1 MRSKSANRFL
11 WTIMTTMTLHIDNPA
26 IVPSLRKILSALEG
40 VTITKTKHED
50 VPNDVTLAAMRE
62 AESGKDAGEVKL
74 DSIESFVASM
84 S

>member
-1 MRSKSANRFL
+1 MISVLNLGKG
-11 WTIMTTMTLHIDNPA
+11 
-26 IVPSLRKILSALEG
+26 LSALDG
-40 VTITKTKHED
+40 VTITKTMHED

-62 AESGKDAGEVKL
+62 AETGNDAGEVKL

>member
-1 MRSKSANRFL
+1 M
-11 WTIMTTMTLHIDNPA
+11 
-26 IVPSLRKILSALEG
+26 SALDG

-50 VPNDVTLAAMRE
+50 VPNDVTLEAMRE

>member
-1 MRSKSANRFL
+1 M
-11 WTIMTTMTLHIDNPA
+11 
-26 IVPSLRKILSALEG
+26 SALDG

-50 VPNDVTLAAMRE
+50 VPNDVTFAAMRE
-62 AESGKDAGEVKL
+62 AKSGKDAGEVKL

>member
-11 WTIMTTMTLHIDNPA
+11 GIIM
-26 IVPSLRKILSALEG
+26 
-40 VTITKTKHED
+40 TITKTKHED
-50 VPNDVTLAAMRE
+50 LPNDVTLAAMRE

-84 S
+84 M

>member
-1 MRSKSANRFL
+1 
-11 WTIMTTMTLHIDNPA
+11 MTTMTLHIDNPA
-26 IVPSLRKILSALEG
+26 IVPSLRKVLSALEG
-40 VTITKTKHED
+40 VTITKTKRED

-62 AESGKDAGEVKL
+62 VESGKDAGEVKL

>member
-1 MRSKSANRFL
+1 
-11 WTIMTTMTLHIDNPA
+11 MTTMTLHIDNPA
-26 IVPSLRKILSALEG
+26 IVPSLRKVLSALEG

-62 AESGKDAGEVKL
+62 AESGDAREVKL

>member
-1 MRSKSANRFL
+1 
-11 WTIMTTMTLHIDNPA
+11 MTTMTLHIDNPA
-26 IVPSLRKILSALEG
+26 IVPSLRKVLSALEG
-40 VTITKTKHED
+40 VTIAKTKHDD

-62 AESGKDAGEVKL
+62 AESGNDAGVVKL